1 MADGKR
7 VAGGLQ
13 GRMRMSLAI
22 VATLVAISS
31 AAAEPP
37 LRPKPDRTPHADKT
51 LPLQGTKSNSCAA
64 YGPGFVKVEGT
75 GSCVKIGGGIGI
87 GVGVSSRR

>member
-1 MADGKR
+1 
-7 VAGGLQ
+7 
-13 GRMRMSLAI
+13 MSLAI

-37 LRPKPDRTPHADKT
+37 LRPKSDLTSNADKT
-51 LPLQGTKSNSCAA
+51 LPLKGTKSNSCAA
-64 YGPGFVKVEGT
+64 YGAGFVKVEGT
-75 GSCVKIGGGIGI
+75 GSCVKIGGGIGV

>member
-51 LPLQGTKSNSCAA
+51 LPLQGTKGNSCAA
-64 YGPGFVKVEGT
+64 YGPGFVKIAGT
-75 GSCVKIGGGIGI
+75 DTCVQVGGSIS
-87 GVGVSSRR
+87 VGAGLRR